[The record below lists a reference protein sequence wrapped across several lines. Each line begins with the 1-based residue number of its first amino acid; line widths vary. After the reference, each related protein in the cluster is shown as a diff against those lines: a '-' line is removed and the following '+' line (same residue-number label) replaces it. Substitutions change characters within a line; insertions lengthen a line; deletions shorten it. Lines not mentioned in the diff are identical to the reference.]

1 MVLNFNNL
9 TNQLNKLN
17 IKENFIIVH
26 SDLHK
31 HQFFAKNLDIFWQ
44 TLLKCLGKNKT
55 YIIPTFTTNF
65 VKFKFWDYYKS
76 KSQTG
81 IFSEYFRKNI
91 ADIRSIHP
99 IHSVA
104 IWGKKKNDVPKHK
117 SKSSF
122 GKGSVWEWIC
132 ESKNVCN
139 LSIGISVNGGATILH
154 YPEELN
160 KVGYRYYK
168 KIKGKIVLK
177 NGKNLKKEFFYF
189 ARKKYKK
196 KIVVNNWSKCEND
209 LIKSKILHKLN
220 FNNLVI
226 CKMNTYKATNF
237 INKMIKNNEN
247 YLVNYKDIS

>member
-104 IWGKKKNDVPKHK
+104 IWGKKKMM
-117 SKSSF
+117 S
-122 GKGSVWEWIC
+122 
-132 ESKNVCN
+132 
-139 LSIGISVNGGATILH
+139 
-154 YPEELN
+154 LN
-160 KVGYRYYK
+160 
-168 KIKGKIVLK
+168 I
-177 NGKNLKKEFFYF
+177 NQ
-189 ARKKYKK
+189 
-196 KIVVNNWSKCEND
+196 
-209 LIKSKILHKLN
+209 
-220 FNNLVI
+220 NLVLEKVLFGNGYVSQKMFAI
-226 CKMNTYKATNF
+226 CP
-237 INKMIKNNEN
+237 
-247 YLVNYKDIS
+247 